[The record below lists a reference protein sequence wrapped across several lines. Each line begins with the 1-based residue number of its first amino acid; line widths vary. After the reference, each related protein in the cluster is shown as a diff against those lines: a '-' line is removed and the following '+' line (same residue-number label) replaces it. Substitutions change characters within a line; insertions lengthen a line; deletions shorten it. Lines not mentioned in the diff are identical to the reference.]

1 MAIGLALV
9 LVLQRATG
17 FVHKATG
24 VNIMRERM
32 EIKMF
37 SAIRCI
43 DFDFY
48 NQYFP
53 GDKLMKCSL
62 IDD

>member
-1 MAIGLALV
+1 M
-9 LVLQRATG
+9 
-17 FVHKATG
+17 K
-24 VNIMRERM
+24 ERM

-43 DFDFY
+43 DFEFY